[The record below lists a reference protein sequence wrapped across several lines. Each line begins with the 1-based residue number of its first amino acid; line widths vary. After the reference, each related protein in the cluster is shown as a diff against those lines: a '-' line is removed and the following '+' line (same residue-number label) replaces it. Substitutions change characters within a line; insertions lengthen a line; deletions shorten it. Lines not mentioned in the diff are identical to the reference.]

1 MKQTAANKAHK
12 KCSLFKPLKGSFS
25 VAGAAGPNSFKFSGK
40 LGGKALKPGSYR
52 LTGSAGGAAKK
63 AAFKIVK

>member
-12 KCSLFKPLKGSFS
+12 KCSSFKLLKGSFS
-25 VAGAAGPNSFKFSGK
+25 VTGAAGPNSFRFSGK
-40 LGGKALKPGSYR
+40 LGGKTLKPGSYR
-52 LTGSAGGAAKK
+52 LTGAAGSVSMK